1 MAKDKD
7 KKRRKAK
14 DDEIETPYLATE
26 TQSPRDTEEVEVE
39 RMFDETAAANEANG
53 QSEKLDSLRALLV
66 HELQDLY
73 SAEQQLVEAL
83 PTMADAARDGDLS
96 AALREHLKQTKNHVK
111 RLEHIFDRLETE
123 PGAHTCLGM
132 KGLIRE
138 AQTMMRID
146 AEPEVRDAALISQAQ
161 RVEHYEMAAYGTART
176 YAELLGDHESADLL
190 DETLQEE
197 GAADVKLDRLAERR
211 INAEAISPPGAL

>member
-1 MAKDKD
+1 MGKDKD
-7 KKRRKAK
+7 KKSKKAK
-14 DDEIETPYLATE
+14 DDEIDTPYLATAGG
-26 TQSPRDTEEVEVE
+26 TARDAEEVEIE
-39 RMFDETAAANEANG
+39 RMFDETAAANAANG

-123 PGAHTCLGM
+123 PGGHTCLGM

-138 AQTMMRID
+138 AQSMLRID

-197 GAADVKLDRLAERR
+197 GAADVKLDRLAERH
-211 INAEAISPPGAL
+211 INADAISPPGAM